1 MKIEVDA
8 ERLAREI
15 DALAAITD
23 AEPPA
28 VTRVVFTEQDLRARA
43 WLKERC
49 SDAGLTIRED
59 AVGNTFIRWEGPRS
73 DLPPV
78 ATGSH
83 IDAIPN
89 AGKFDGVV
97 GVLGGL
103 EAIRALRKS
112 GFTPERS
119 IELIQFTAEEP
130 TRFGIGCIGSRLLTG
145 VLGPDADEQL
155 RGSDNETLRTARTRA
170 GFAGDLASVRLAQG
184 YYAGFVE
191 LHIEQGPILER
202 EGIAIGIVTNIVGPA
217 SFFITVEGQGGH
229 AGGVLMP
236 ERHDALCAAAE
247 LIVKIEAA
255 ALASGSTDTVATVG
269 ICDVHPGAI
278 NSIPSRVKLGVDLR
292 DTDGMRRDRVM
303 EEIHAAGRDIAQ
315 QRQLQITT
323 QMVNADEPAA
333 SSQQVLAAITQ
344 ACQQEGLA
352 SRRIVA
358 RAYHDSS
365 FMAKI
370 APMAMIF
377 IPCRGGVS
385 HRPDEYASMEHIVGG
400 VKVLARTLAELSTVA
415 ILQSVGAGRIDGMRD
430 QLQV

>member
-15 DALAAITD
+15 DGLAAITE

-49 SDAGLTIRED
+49 AEAGLAIRAD
-59 AVGNTFIRWEGPRS
+59 AVGNTFMRWEGWRPE
-73 DLPPV
+73 LAAV

-89 AGKFDGVV
+89 AGRFDGVV

-103 EAIRALRKS
+103 EAIRALQRS
-112 GFTPERS
+112 GFKPERS

-130 TRFGIGCIGSRLLTG
+130 TRFGVGCIGSRLLAG
-145 VLGPDADEQL
+145 VLGPDADERL
-155 RGSDNETLRTARTRA
+155 RGSDDVTLKMARTNA
-170 GFAGDLASVRLAQG
+170 GFQGSLASVRLVPG
-184 YYAGFVE
+184 TYAAFVE

-202 EGIAIGIVTNIVGPA
+202 EGIAIGVVTNIVGPA

-236 ERHDALCAAAE
+236 DRRDALCAAAE
-247 LIVKIEAA
+247 LIVKIEA
-255 ALASGSTDTVATVG
+255 LARGPGSTDTVATVG
-269 ICDVHPGAI
+269 ICEVHPGAI
-278 NSIPSRVKLGVDLR
+278 NSIPGRVKLGVDLR
-292 DTDGMRRDRVM
+292 DTDGKRRDRVLNEM
-303 EEIHAAGRDIAQ
+303 QGTAEQIAQ
-315 QRQLQITT
+315 QRQVQITT
-323 QMVNADEPAA
+323 QMLNADEPAV
-333 SSQQVLAAITQ
+333 SSLEILAAIERGC
-344 ACQQEGLA
+344 AEEGLR
-352 SRRIVA
+352 SRRITA

-385 HRPDEYASMEHIVGG
+385 HRPDEYAAPEHIVGG
-400 VKVLARTLAELSTVA
+400 VRVLARTLAELSRA
-415 ILQSVGAGRIDGMRD
+415 H
-430 QLQV
+430 

>member
-8 ERLAREI
+8 DRVAGEI
-15 DALAAITD
+15 DALAAITE

-49 SDAGLTIRED
+49 AEAGLSVRED
-59 AVGNTFIRWEGPRS
+59 AAGNTFFRWEGSRPE
-73 DLPPV
+73 LPAV

-103 EAIRALRKS
+103 EAIRALQRG
-112 GFTPERS
+112 GFQPERS

-130 TRFGIGCIGSRLLTG
+130 TRFGVGCIGSRLLSG
-145 VLGPDADEQL
+145 VLAPDADENL
-155 RGSDNETLRTARTRA
+155 RGSDEETLRTARTRA
-170 GFAGDLASVRLAQG
+170 GFTGDLASVQLSRG
-184 YYAGFVE
+184 TYAAFVE
-191 LHIEQGPILER
+191 LHIEQGPVLER
-202 EGIAIGIVTNIVGPA
+202 EEIPIGVVTNIVGPA
-217 SFFITVEGQGGH
+217 SFFITLEGQGGH

-236 ERHDALCAAAE
+236 DRHDALCAAAE
-247 LIVKIEAA
+247 LIVQIEA
-255 ALASGSTDTVATVG
+255 LAKSSGSVDTVATVG
-269 ICDVHPGAI
+269 ICEVHPGAI

-292 DTDGMRRDRVM
+292 ETDGKRRDRVLAG
-303 EEIHAAGRDIAQ
+303 IRTAAEKITQ
-315 QRQLQITT
+315 QRQI
-323 QMVNADEPAA
+323 QMKMQMLNADDPAV
-333 SSQQVLAAITQ
+333 SSSEIVDAIERGCAAE
-344 ACQQEGLA
+344 ALS

-365 FMAKI
+365 FMAQI

-385 HRPDEYASMEHIVGG
+385 HRPDEYAAPEHIAGG
-400 VKVLARTLAELSTVA
+400 IKVLAQTLAELSRVH
-415 ILQSVGAGRIDGMRD
+415 
-430 QLQV
+430 

>member
-1 MKIEVDA
+1 MTKKIEVDA

-15 DALAAITD
+15 DELAAITD

-59 AVGNTFIRWEGPRS
+59 AVGNTFMRWEGPRS

-103 EAIRALRKS
+103 EAIRALRAS
-112 GFTPERS
+112 GFRPERS

-130 TRFGIGCIGSRLLTG
+130 TRFGVGCIGSRLLSG
-145 VLGPDADEQL
+145 VLGPEADDAL
-155 RGSDNETLRTARTRA
+155 RGSDGESLRTARTRA
-170 GFAGDLASVRLAQG
+170 GFTGDLASVRLPLGCYVA
-184 YYAGFVE
+184 FVE

-202 EGIAIGIVTNIVGPA
+202 EGIPIGIVTNIVGPA

-236 ERHDALCAAAE
+236 ERHDALCGAAE
-247 LIVKIEAA
+247 LIVKIEA
-255 ALASGSTDTVATVG
+255 LAQRSGSTDTVATVG
-269 ICDVHPGAI
+269 ICEVYPGAI
-278 NSIPSRVKLGVDLR
+278 NSIPSRVRLGVDLR
-292 DTDGMRRDRVM
+292 DTDGKRRNGVLRLV
-303 EEIHAAGRDIAQ
+303 EKAAQEIAQ
-315 QRQLQITT
+315 QRRLQITT
-323 QMVNADEPAA
+323 QVLNADEPAT
-333 SSQQVLAAITQ
+333 SSPEVLAAI
-344 ACQQEGLA
+344 ARGCLEEGLQ
-352 SRRIVA
+352 SKRIVA

-365 FMAKI
+365 FMAQI

-377 IPCRGGVS
+377 IPCRDGVS
-385 HRPDEYASMEHIVGG
+385 HRPDEYAAPEQIVDG
-400 VKVLARTLAELSTVA
+400 VKVLARTLAELSSA
-415 ILQSVGAGRIDGMRD
+415 H
-430 QLQV
+430 

>member
-1 MKIEVDA
+1 MMKIEVDA
-8 ERLAREI
+8 ERLTREI
-15 DALAAITD
+15 DELAAITD

-59 AVGNTFIRWEGPRS
+59 AVGNTFFRWEGPRS

-103 EAIRALRKS
+103 EAIRALQRC
-112 GFTPERS
+112 GFVPERS
-119 IELIQFTAEEP
+119 IDLIQFTAEEP
-130 TRFGIGCIGSRLLTG
+130 TRFGVGCLGSRLMAG
-145 VLGPDADEQL
+145 VLGPEADEAL
-155 RGSDNETLRTARTRA
+155 RDKEGESLRTARRRA

-184 YYAGFVE
+184 RYAAFVE
-191 LHIEQGPILER
+191 LHIEQGPVLER
-202 EGIAIGIVTNIVGPA
+202 EGIAIGIVTNIVGPS

-236 ERHDALCAAAE
+236 DRHDALCGAAE
-247 LIVKIEAA
+247 LIVKIEA
-255 ALASGSTDTVATVG
+255 LAHGSGSIDTVATVG

-292 DTDGMRRDRVM
+292 DTDGKRRDRVLG
-303 EEIHAAGRDIAQ
+303 EIQKAAQEIGQ

-323 QMVNADEPAA
+323 QMLNADEPAV
-333 SSQQVLAAITQ
+333 SSPEILAAIAQ
-344 ACQQEGLA
+344 GCEEEGLQ
-352 SRRIVA
+352 SREIVA

-365 FMAKI
+365 FMAQI

-377 IPCRGGVS
+377 IPCRNGVS
-385 HRPDEYASMEHIVGG
+385 HRPDEYAAPEHIVDG
-400 VKVLARTLAELSTVA
+400 VKVLARTLAGLASA
-415 ILQSVGAGRIDGMRD
+415 H
-430 QLQV
+430 